1 MYYSSSIINYYL
13 FSIRQLGKNKKRRI
27 DYNNFHIFSIVMTV
41 YAIITFHN
49 THFALKAKKVL
60 EKRGRKPETIPV
72 PREFSSECG
81 FCCKVLWEEK
91 DTISDILAENSVEFD
106 AVHRWERDEDMER
119 KKKFRFV

>member
-1 MYYSSSIINYYL
+1 
-13 FSIRQLGKNKKRRI
+13 
-27 DYNNFHIFSIVMTV
+27 MTA

-60 EKRGRKPETIPV
+60 EKNGRKPETIPV

-91 DTISDILAENSVEFD
+91 DTIAKILTGNSVAFD
-106 AVHRWERDEDMER
+106 AVYRWERDEDMER
-119 KKKFRFV
+119 ERKFRFV

>member
-1 MYYSSSIINYYL
+1 
-13 FSIRQLGKNKKRRI
+13 
-27 DYNNFHIFSIVMTV
+27 MTV

-60 EKRGRKPETIPV
+60 EKSGRKPETIPV

-81 FCCKVLWEEK
+81 FCCKVFWEEK
-91 DTISDILAENSVEFD
+91 DAISDILTENSVAFD
-106 AVHRWERDEDMER
+106 AVYRWERDEDKEK